1 LWRAVAFAVVVAI
14 VGSGLTLSNY
24 HTVNAQQ
31 DAEDAVAGAT
41 GADGTVNGVPRE
53 SSDTAPAVITG
64 PGVPL
69 PPPQVILPPSVPG
82 MTGAAAGEPGVV
94 NPAADAAAAPAA
106 DIAAAPAA
114 QPTELVFNAVSD
126 TTVFLS
132 EPNAPQTAESA
143 GLLAIGG
150 PQGAVSLISF
160 DVTGLGGAAV
170 TSALLSFTGAASSAG
185 GSVNVIYDYVASDG
199 LTANDVPGSASAL
212 SFHGAPAWFERI
224 ESGGVTSVDVSGS
237 ILGDGAITFVLPG
250 QAHEQ
255 GLLYAIESG
264 VAPQLVLNV
273 VPPA

>member
-1 LWRAVAFAVVVAI
+1 LWRAVAFAVVVA
-14 VGSGLTLSNY
+14 VLGSGLTLRDY
-24 HTVNAQQ
+24 HIVNAQQ

-53 SSDTAPAVITG
+53 STDAAPAVITG

-69 PPPQVILPPSVPG
+69 PPPEVILPPSVPG

-94 NPAADAAAAPAA
+94 NPAADA
-106 DIAAAPAA
+106 AAAPAA

-160 DVTGLGGAAV
+160 DVTGLGGATV
-170 TSALLSFTGAASSAG
+170 TSALLSFTGAASSTG
-185 GSVNVIYDYVASDG
+185 GGVSVIYDYVASDG
-199 LTANDVPGSASAL
+199 LTANDVPGAANAL

-224 ESGGVTSVDVSGS
+224 ETGGVTSVDVSGS

-255 GLLYAIESG
+255 GLIYAIESG
-264 VAPQLVLNV
+264 VAPQLVLTV